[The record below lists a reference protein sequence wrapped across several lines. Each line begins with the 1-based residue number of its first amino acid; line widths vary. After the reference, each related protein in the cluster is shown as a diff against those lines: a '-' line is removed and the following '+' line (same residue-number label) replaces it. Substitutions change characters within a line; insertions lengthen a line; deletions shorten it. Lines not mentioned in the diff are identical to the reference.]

1 MSKAITTK
9 IDESIKPQKNII
21 IAGTGRAGK
30 STLARKIKD
39 ELNYFVINNDRLV
52 ATFGEAYPQLNIRIG
67 NGEETRKNIAPFL
80 GHFLG
85 MFSSPDGQGLFPYT
99 QGALTGNNFVI
110 EGWSF
115 DFEQILP
122 IIKMYGMEELKDRFI
137 LIGLVQNHKTINE
150 LVADMRKYDT
160 SDDWTYC
167 FDNDDDLKEIAK
179 DNISFSQYSTNYLPK
194 YGFTIYDTST
204 EREKVF
210 DQIIDDI
217 KTQH

>member
-1 MSKAITTK
+1 MWTI
-9 IDESIKPQKNII
+9 KNII
-21 IAGTGRAGK
+21 ISGAGRAGK
-30 STLARKIKD
+30 STLARKLKE

-85 MFSSPDGQGLFPYT
+85 MFSAPDGQGLFPYT
-99 QGALTGNNFVI
+99 QGGLSGNNFVI

-122 IIKMYGMEELKDRFI
+122 IVKMYGIDELRDRFV
-137 LIGLVQNHKTINE
+137 LVGLVQNHKTVDE

-160 SDDWTYC
+160 VDDWTYG
-167 FDNDDDLKEIAK
+167 FDNDELKKVAEE
-179 DNISFSQYSTNYLPK
+179 NISFSRYSVNYLPK
-194 YGFTIYDTST
+194 YGFTIYDTSI
-204 EREKVF
+204 EREQVF
-210 DQIIDDI
+210 GQIINDI
-217 KTQH
+217 KATY